1 MGHCLIVAHTMANGL
16 TALGG
21 LIHAEIYG
29 LIGLFYSNL
38 CRRIIAMNDT
48 RDLEYC
54 NECDCETGNAGIGED
69 SLHCDG
75 KVYCDDCWSELPH
88 KQAQEID
95 CNRIIM
101 DRDLG
106 NIRKLEA
113 RIKELE
119 GELRGA
125 RNAIISAHAEY
136 ALAPGMECKCKWC
149 YPQEPSH
156 D

>member
-1 MGHCLIVAHTMANGL
+1 MT
-16 TALGG
+16 
-21 LIHAEIYG
+21 
-29 LIGLFYSNL
+29 
-38 CRRIIAMNDT
+38 DT
-48 RDLEYC
+48 RELIERLNEILKDVWLEDRLAIRYIKTI
-54 NECDCETGNAGIGED
+54 TGAGKA
-69 SLHCDG
+69 L
-75 KVYCDDCWSELPH
+75 H